1 MILICS
7 VLLFKRR
14 VDFAVAIS
22 SMTGSEKD
30 HIKNSEPNV
39 RIIEHEYQKTKVGV
53 LQQIRTS
60 SDQIQARGDSDQ
72 SDGAS
77 VTALESEWEE
87 SAGAG
92 FEEAPSPS
100 AEREDAEA
108 ALSLMDFIMR
118 LLTSFE

>member
-100 AEREDAEA
+100 AEREDAS
-108 ALSLMDFIMR
+108 LSLMDFIMR